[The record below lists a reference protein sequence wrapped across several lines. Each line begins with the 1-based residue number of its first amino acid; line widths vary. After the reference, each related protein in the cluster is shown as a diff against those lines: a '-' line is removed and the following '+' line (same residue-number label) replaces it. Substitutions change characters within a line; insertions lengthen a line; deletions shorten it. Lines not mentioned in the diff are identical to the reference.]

1 MTASRLISQMRSGVH
16 ACFPVPHMCRRRAFL
31 YNTQRRAHHLK
42 PLMKNAV
49 HSCLPEIRFH
59 PLSPDKMD
67 DFVFVTAA
75 SSNHFTEEIDAIASI
90 QTLMPEK
97 KIIFFDIGLEPDQ
110 IAEVRHFILGRPY
123 HVPRVC
129 KCTIAAIKNTVYIG
143 SLTQ

>member
-1 MTASRLISQMRSGVH
+1 MLPSTTYVSSKGLSLQYSTESIPFKATEEERSTFMPPGD
-16 ACFPVPHMCRRRAFL
+16 
-31 YNTQRRAHHLK
+31 
-42 PLMKNAV
+42 
-49 HSCLPEIRFH
+49 SFH

-90 QTLMPEK
+90 QTLMPQK

-129 KCTIAAIKNTVYIG
+129 RFTITAIKHTVYI
-143 SLTQ
+143 